1 MGVRQELSDNHG
13 DDILFADGYDSA
25 IIGISVGYD
34 FGRIVYDVEKM
45 IEACV
50 QDMGMSE
57 EDAAEW
63 LEYNTFGAY
72 TGEKTPIYV
81 RRYVTDDNLH
91 SNTDS

>member
-1 MGVRQELSDNHG
+1 MGVRQELCDSHG
-13 DDILFADGYDSA
+13 YDFLFADGHDSA
-25 IIGISVGYD
+25 IIGVCVGHD
-34 FGRIVYDVEKM
+34 SGRIVYDVEKM

-57 EDAAEW
+57 EDAWEW

-72 TGEKTPIYV
+72 IGEDTPIYV
-81 RRYVTDDNLH
+81 ERY